1 MTRSVVIVTFIL
13 ALAGCQSPATV
24 PAAPADASAAA
35 RVAIEA
41 HNANLQEWYASGDI
55 ASVSRVFATDA
66 RQMGPNA
73 APLVGRTAIE
83 AFWTENAKRGSW
95 QLTLAT
101 QDVAASGDLAV
112 ERGTYSL
119 SFTPGP
125 GAPAGMGAF
134 SDRGNYLV
142 QWRREND
149 QWVIVNDLATSEVP
163 LSSPAH

>member
-1 MTRSVVIVTFIL
+1 MTRWLVCVLCVLVVP
-13 ALAGCQSPATV
+13 GCQSPAHV
-24 PAAPADASAAA
+24 PAAPADVSTAA
-35 RVAIEA
+35 RAAIEA
-41 HNANLQEWYASGDI
+41 HNANLQKWYASGDI
-55 ASVSRVFATDA
+55 ASVARVFATDA

-83 AFWTENAKRGSW
+83 AFWTENAKRGAW
-95 QLTLAT
+95 QLTFAT

-112 ERGTYSL
+112 ERGLYTL

-134 SDRGNYLV
+134 SDRGNYIV

-149 QWVIVNDLATSEVP
+149 QWLIVNDLATSEVP
-163 LSSPAH
+163 LPAPAQ